1 MQERKKRGQGKCANR
16 LSLTLQPSYRL
27 STCYC
32 DTGQVVFVRT
42 PFCVFAHL
50 LVTLTPFIFCVRV
63 VIDFRHLFDRF
74 LLTLVFIWFLPTF
87 DNNPFRWFFHL
98 HFHNPIPSTVLAF
111 CVCLFVC
118 VVFRLFLGSYH
129 TSNTIFKVSQGRG
142 TTPLPIPTTF
152 HLVL

>member
-16 LSLTLQPSYRL
+16 LSLPLQPSYRL
-27 STCYC
+27 STRYC

-42 PFCVFAHL
+42 TFCVFAHP
-50 LVTLTPFIFCVRV
+50 LVTLTPFIVCVRV
-63 VIDFRHLFDRF
+63 VVGFRHLFDRF

-111 CVCLFVC
+111 LRVPFRVCGFP
-118 VVFRLFLGSYH
+118 VVLGLISFIQYYLRRD
-129 TSNTIFKVSQGRG
+129 TR
-142 TTPLPIPTTF
+142 
-152 HLVL
+152 